1 MIGSTVQNFDEYD
14 VDGFTITPNAKEHLV
29 SNSNRDVRAIREALE
44 TATSIDSANNTK
56 VKDIEIA
63 EEAV

>member
-1 MIGSTVQNFDEYD
+1 MA
-14 VDGFTITPNAKEHLV
+14 DGFTITPNAKEHLV